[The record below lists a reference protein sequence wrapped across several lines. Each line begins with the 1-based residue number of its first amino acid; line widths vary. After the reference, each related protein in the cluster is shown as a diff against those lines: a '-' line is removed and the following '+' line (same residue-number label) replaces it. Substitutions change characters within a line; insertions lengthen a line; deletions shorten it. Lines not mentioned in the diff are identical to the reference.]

1 MRLNGHPGRQP
12 DISRAQRRVLAGLLI
27 VLRIQQLQYLWL
39 LPRLQDESVHFFSN
53 LRVILMNKSEENL
66 TLLSEPVVDPVLNV
80 TGSPR
85 EISEGVRL
93 ELRQNPLNCLLSV
106 LRSDVRVDALVSQ
119 VVDVR
124 SQEGFR
130 FENMIER
137 RRNLPQSV
145 LVQTLVVQSVQS
157 GLRQNKVGP
166 PLDQQGEMIQVHRK
180 LGLNGHML
188 MLAALCAL
196 SPEGEEA
203 PAGVLVVDELDG
215 H

>member
-1 MRLNGHPGRQP
+1 MDKPEE
-12 DISRAQRRVLAGLLI
+12 D
-27 VLRIQQLQYLWL
+27 
-39 LPRLQDESVHFFSN
+39 LPLFG
-53 LRVILMNKSEENL
+53 K
-66 TLLSEPVVDPVLNV
+66 PVVDPVFNV
-80 TGSPR
+80 TGSSR
-85 EISEGVRL
+85 EISQGVRL
-93 ELRQNPLNCLLSV
+93 ELRQNPLDCLLSV
-106 LRSDVRVDALVSQ
+106 VRPDVGVDALVAQ
-119 VVDVR
+119 IDNVR